1 MWIVMLM
8 PLFSG
13 TLADK
18 IVKIQTDEFIFVDF
32 SVYIIWWRFNGCRE
46 VMQWDILHERR
57 QHTR

>member
-18 IVKIQTDEFIFVDF
+18 IVKIQTSEFIFVDF
-32 SVYIIWWRFNGCRE
+32 SVYIIWW
-46 VMQWDILHERR
+46 
-57 QHTR
+57 